1 MSETQTTNPTSD
13 KGALIIER
21 SLRFSVVA
29 SSVIVL
35 ASTLFFDVMF
45 TVSVLF
51 GSAIAIGNLRLLR
64 WMARRWMAGQRDGLL
79 PLLFGKLWGAA
90 ILIFA
95 ALWFLP
101 IQPEGVILGMMASLL
116 ALLWSA
122 TIDGRALMREATES
136 SNDA

>member
-1 MSETQTTNPTSD
+1 MSEHETTNTTPD

-29 SSVIVL
+29 SAVIVL
-35 ASTLFFDVMF
+35 ASTLLFDLMF

-64 WMARRWMAGQRDGLL
+64 WMAQRWMAGQRDGLL

-95 ALWFLP
+95 ALWYLP